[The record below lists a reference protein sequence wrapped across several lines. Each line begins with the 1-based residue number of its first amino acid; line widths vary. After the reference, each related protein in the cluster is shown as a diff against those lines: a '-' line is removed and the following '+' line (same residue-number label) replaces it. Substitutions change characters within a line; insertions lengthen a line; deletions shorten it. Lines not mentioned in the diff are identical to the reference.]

1 MHLLDEPEIAGGGH
15 EPIAVARAWLAEF
28 ERIAMATVVATWG
41 SSPVPVGSQLV
52 VAPDERFEGPSPAVA
67 WRPTCSSRRPA

>member
-1 MHLLDEPEIAGGGH
+1 MHLLDEPQIAGRGQ

-41 SSPVPVGSQLV
+41 G
-52 VAPDERFEGPSPAVA
+52 
-67 WRPTCSSRRPA
+67 